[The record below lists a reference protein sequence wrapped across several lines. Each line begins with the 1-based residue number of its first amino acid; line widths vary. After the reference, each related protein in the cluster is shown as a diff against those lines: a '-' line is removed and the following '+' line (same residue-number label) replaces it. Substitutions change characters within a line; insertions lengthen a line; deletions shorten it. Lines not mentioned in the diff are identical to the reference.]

1 MTKQRVFRYI
11 ATLAV
16 LTSLVLGAGSA
27 FAQSINTLTSEV
39 NNANGVVVPFWQAQP
54 AVAGATYTFV
64 AITHPSL
71 SGMHSQI
78 GVTATAYLGTGSG
91 TNTYGTSVDFTIG
104 AGTTHRLFIMATPQ
118 TSGAFPAINA
128 LIATDSAVSGIIGTN
143 TATGSGYMRFDP
155 IATAPKTDSGN
166 GFQDITMLSF
176 WGAVVF
182 EGSNTGFAMEFIGDA
197 TDSSSHPNM
206 TSGRFPSGVN

>member
-1 MTKQRVFRYI
+1 MNKQRVFRYI
-11 ATLAV
+11 AALAV
-16 LTSLVLGAGSA
+16 LTSLVMGAGPA
-27 FAQSINTLTSEV
+27 FAQSINTLSSEV
-39 NNANGVVVPFWQAQP
+39 DNANGVVVPFWQAQP
-54 AVAGATYTFV
+54 GSAGLTYTFV

-71 SGMHSQI
+71 SGMHQQI

-91 TNTYGTSVDFTIG
+91 TNTYGTSTDFTIS
-104 AGTTHRLFIMATPQ
+104 AGTTHRLFIIGTPQ
-118 TSGAFPAINA
+118 TSGAFPAINT
-128 LIATDSAVSGIIGTN
+128 LVNTDATVSGIIGTDN
-143 TATGSGYMRFDP
+143 PGTGYLRFDP
-155 IATAPKTDSGN
+155 IASTPKTNSGS

-197 TDSSSHPNM
+197 TDSSSHPDM